1 MKEGLIVEDDRKHC
15 AYFSA
20 KDRGDRTVTR
30 NSAQHRG
37 KKRDVVKKRAGGS
50 RAWFENEGFRNE
62 IVDMG
67 GGWSLRV
74 KPFYMFT
81 GMDRLKP
88 LARTRAAAKATLRI
102 KFDRNKN
109 VETDLAFWASFRGR
123 EAETMRDVSRAV
135 LFKTSR
141 VCLR

>member
-1 MKEGLIVEDDRKHC
+1 V
-15 AYFSA
+15 
-20 KDRGDRTVTR
+20 
-30 NSAQHRG
+30 
-37 KKRDVVKKRAGGS
+37 
-50 RAWFENEGFRNE
+50 
-62 IVDMG
+62 
-67 GGWSLRV
+67 RV

-81 GMDRLKP
+81 GVDRLKP
-88 LARTRAAAKATLRI
+88 LARTSAAAKATRRI

-123 EAETMRDVSRAV
+123 GAETMRDVSRAV